1 MIHRRIKFSD
11 QINNTMVAKRQAEIV
26 KGSHERSKQLG
37 VDINQVVSRKIL
49 NEAQLRERLKE
60 NSSLLE
66 VASPILKNLYDFL
79 EGTGFI
85 AVLNDKEGCILSLF
99 GDKEVVAAAHT
110 IKMFPG
116 VYMDEASIGTNAMG
130 TALTEDAPIQITAK
144 EHFITAYHRWTCSA
158 APIHDPEGNIV
169 GVINLTGSSEL
180 VHPHT
185 LGLVVAAVR
194 SVENQLQSS
203 KVESELSETSLALSS
218 IVDNLSYGLISC
230 DIDGHIQKI
239 NRIGVTM
246 LGYPATANETFE
258 SITSLIPGWPSVLAV
273 LTGGDKILDEEIEFS
288 TASGKEKF
296 VVNALPIHNPNDDI
310 LTGVIVTYREFKR
323 VYSVISKFSG
333 MKARYTFDEMIYNS
347 GAMRRVVDY
356 AKAIADS
363 PSTVL
368 ILGDSG
374 TGKEVLAQAIH
385 SASSRHKASFVAVNC
400 GAIPSTLMESEL
412 FGYEEGAF
420 TGARRGGKPGKFEL
434 ANDGTIFL
442 DEIGEMPLD
451 MQVKLLRAIQEG
463 KITRV
468 GGEKEIPVN
477 VRIIAATN
485 RNLKSEVDEGRFRM
499 DLYYRLSVIPITL
512 PALKDRKEDIHL
524 LIKYFLNTKA
534 LKLKKSVPEVSNEL
548 YQRLLRHPWPGNIR
562 ELENFIEKLVNFD
575 GNADMA
581 DLAGTFTPTTPA
593 NLSTTAPTSQV
604 IKTIDEMEK
613 EAITHAHTILKGNI
627 SHISKALGV
636 SRNTLYL
643 KMKKYGLSK

>member
-1 MIHRRIKFSD
+1 MG
-11 QINNTMVAKRQAEIV
+11 AKRQEEIV
-26 KGSHERSKQLG
+26 KGSHERSKRLG

-49 NEAQLRERLKE
+49 TEAQLRERLKE
-60 NSSLLE
+60 NSSLME
-66 VASPILKNLYDFL
+66 VAKPILKNLYDFL
-79 EGTGFI
+79 ENTGFI
-85 AVLNDKEGCILSLF
+85 AVLTDREGCILSLF
-99 GDKEVVAAAHT
+99 GDKEVVKAAQS
-110 IKMFPG
+110 IRMIPG

-130 TALTEDAPIQITAK
+130 TALTEDAPVQITAK
-144 EHFITAYHRWTCSA
+144 EHFITAYHQWTCSA
-158 APIHDPEGNIV
+158 APIHDTEGTIV

-185 LGLVVAAVR
+185 LGLVVAAVK
-194 SVENQLQSS
+194 SVENLLQSI

-218 IVDNLSYGLISC
+218 IVDNLSYGLISS
-230 DIDGHIQKI
+230 DVEGHIQKI
-239 NRIGVTM
+239 NKVGITM
-246 LGYPATANETFE
+246 LGYPASAGDTFE
-258 SITSLIPGWPSVLAV
+258 NITTLIPGWPSILEVLNS
-273 LTGGDKILDEEIEFS
+273 GDKILDEEVEFS
-288 TASGKEKF
+288 TATGKEKF
-296 VVNALPIHNPNDDI
+296 VVNGLPIRNPHDDA
-310 LTGVIVTYREFKR
+310 LTGVVITYREFKR

-347 GAMRRVVDY
+347 EAMRRVVDY

-368 ILGDSG
+368 ILGESG
-374 TGKEVLAQAIH
+374 TGKEVLAQSIH

-442 DEIGEMPLD
+442 DEIGEMPVD
-451 MQVKLLRAIQEG
+451 MQVKLLRVIQEG

-468 GGEKEIPVN
+468 GGEKEIPIN

-485 RNLKSEVDEGRFRM
+485 RNLKAEVDEGHFRM

-512 PALKDRKEDIHL
+512 PSLKDRKEDIHL

-534 LKLKKSVPEVSNEL
+534 LKLTKSVPEVSNEL
-548 YQRLLRHPWPGNIR
+548 YQKLLRHPWPGNIR

-581 DLAGTFTPTTPA
+581 DLAGTFTPNMQA
-593 NLSTTAPTSQV
+593 TAPISSVPTSQT
-604 IKTIDEMEK
+604 IKSLEDLEK
-613 EAITHAHTILKGNI
+613 DAITNAHSILKGNI
-627 SHISKALGV
+627 SHISKALGI

-643 KMKKYGLSK
+643 KMKKYGLNE

>member
-1 MIHRRIKFSD
+1 M
-11 QINNTMVAKRQAEIV
+11 AKRQEEIV
-26 KGSHERSKQLG
+26 KGSHERSKRLG

-49 NEAQLRERLKE
+49 SEAQLRERLKE
-60 NSSLLE
+60 NHSLLE
-66 VASPILKNLYDFL
+66 VAKPILKNLYDFL
-79 EGTGFI
+79 EDTGFI
-85 AVLNDKEGCILSLF
+85 AVLTDGKGCILSLF
-99 GDKEVVAAAHT
+99 GDKEVVKAAQS
-110 IKMFPG
+110 IKMSPG

-130 TALTEDAPIQITAK
+130 TALSEDSPIQITAK
-144 EHFITAYHRWTCSA
+144 EHFITAYHQWTCSA
-158 APIHDPEGNIV
+158 APIHDTEGNIL

-185 LGLVVAAVR
+185 LGLVVAAVK
-194 SVENQLQSS
+194 SVENQLQSDT
-203 KVESELSETSLALSS
+203 VEAELSETSLALSS

-230 DIDGHIQKI
+230 DINGHVQKI
-239 NRIGVTM
+239 NKIGVTM
-246 LGYPATANETFE
+246 LGYPASALDTFDN
-258 SITSLIPGWPSVLAV
+258 ITTLLPGWPSILDV
-273 LTGGDKILDEEIEFS
+273 LTSGDKILDEEIEFN
-288 TASGKEKF
+288 TTSGKEKF
-296 VVNALPIHNPNDDI
+296 VVNALPIRNPQDEG
-310 LTGVIVTYREFKR
+310 LTGVIITYREFKR

-333 MKARYTFDEMIYNS
+333 MKARYTFEEMIFNS
-347 GAMRRVVDY
+347 DTMRRVVDY
-356 AKAIADS
+356 AKAIANS

-368 ILGDSG
+368 ILGESG

-385 SASSRHKASFVAVNC
+385 SASTRSKASFVAVNC

-412 FGYEEGAF
+412 FGYEDGAF

-442 DEIGEMPLD
+442 DEIGEMPID

-468 GGEKEIPVN
+468 GGEKEIPVD

-485 RNLKSEVDEGRFRM
+485 RNLKNEVDEGRFRM

-512 PALKDRKEDIHL
+512 PPLKDRKEDIPL

-548 YQRLLRHPWPGNIR
+548 YQKLLRHPWPGNIR

-575 GNADMA
+575 GNAEVA
-581 DLAGTFTPTTPA
+581 DLAGTFSPR
-593 NLSTTAPTSQV
+593 LSESTLGPQAPTAKPIRSLEQ
-604 IKTIDEMEK
+604 MEK
-613 EAITHAHTILKGNI
+613 EAIANALTALKGNI
-627 SHISKALGV
+627 SHIAKALGV

-643 KMKKYGLSK
+643 KMKKYELGE